1 MRYTYVSSIVRKSN
15 ALVSAAYRL
24 TAAEHRVIFCAISK
38 IKPMQNISDKVLYAV
53 STNDLVNCGINIK
66 HCSDILNQASEHL
79 FSRSVTITASDGK
92 EIKTRWIQSLRNQ
105 GDTGGNY
112 IELRFSRDIAPYLNN
127 LTKNFTQFSLR
138 EAVSLSSAHAG
149 RVFELLMQYQS
160 VGTRIISLVELR
172 EMLGLENKYPAF
184 SDFRKRCLETSIE
197 EINKKTKLQV
207 RYESIR
213 TGRTITHIK
222 FSFYRPVK
230 LTQSSTKPESLDATQ
245 ELAPVS
251 SIPPLSDSQRGT
263 FAQRLAT
270 DTPFQRHAKVG
281 EDQEAFLRRVK
292 NELRKEEFVRK
303 YLPDLEAVGFK
314 VS

>member
-1 MRYTYVSSIVRKSN
+1 MTSTIWNFQISRFPVS
-15 ALVSAAYRL
+15 RL
-24 TAAEHRVIFCAISK
+24 S
-38 IKPMQNISDKVLYAV
+38 VLSV
-53 STNDLVNCGINIK
+53 V
-66 HCSDILNQASEHL
+66 

-230 LTQSSTKPESLDATQ
+230 LTQSSTKPQSLDATQ

-263 FAQRLAT
+263 FAQRLTT